1 MIAIFH
7 LQRGMPSKRKSSA
20 CIDYVPAL
28 CTHRPSLL
36 PIEWSDEN
44 YGLSVWAAFV
54 AYASRE
60 VVWTLSF
67 RGRRSRNKVSV
78 GEPAEGSLTS
88 SLPLC
93 FVVFSKQLCE
103 RSERFKEK
111 FQLLSQW
118 LAFRSPV
125 SSLFV
130 SAFTL
135 FRSPTFFWLGC
146 LRKWVSLFF
155 TPHQFY
161 FIMTDWT
168 SFWVFFGIS
177 QDWLTTNNF

>member
-44 YGLSVWAAFV
+44 YGLGVWAAFV
-54 AYASRE
+54 AYALQE

-88 SLPLC
+88 SFSC
-93 FVVFSKQLCE
+93 CYCSYRCIVVFSKPLCE
-103 RSERFKEK
+103 
-111 FQLLSQW
+111 
-118 LAFRSPV
+118 LADCLREGSFMGFLVPCGLTFFCV
-125 SSLFV
+125 G
-130 SAFTL
+130 FTL
-135 FRSPTFFWLGC
+135 FFSFGRKEGSDAHFFYSSSIAFDYDRLNFS
-146 LRKWVSLFF
+146 WVKA
-155 TPHQFY
+155 QW
-161 FIMTDWT
+161 ID
-168 SFWVFFGIS
+168 
-177 QDWLTTNNF
+177 LTMNNF